1 MKKAIMIALAVGIYA
16 CICGISSATFEKIQ
30 LKQQGSIKQE
40 TAYRIGQPRVFSKIK
55 NQIVL
60 IESAKLTD
68 KLNFKITGRFYYDLV
83 YNLAHNFP
91 NNVDSDQRQEVE
103 LRDTYFDYS
112 DGPFDIRLGK
122 QQIVWGEAVGLFF
135 ADVVNAKDLRE
146 FILPEFDL
154 IRIPQW
160 GIDAEYTKKNFHAE
174 FLWLPI
180 LEFNKIGVRG
190 AEFEFPYPVPEGT
203 VFTATDPAQPK
214 NSFKNSETGM
224 RLSYLLNGWDISAF
238 YLYTWEK
245 FPIYYRSIASG
256 AYNFSPSYKRLHTTG
271 LTFARELNDIIYK
284 GEFVMTPQG
293 YFPLFDDTDKDGIT
307 RKDYLDYLLGID
319 FTVLSKIDN
328 NIQFMQRIIFDY
340 DKHLV
345 NENPVRN
352 SISYRI
358 SRGFLD
364 DTLNAEF
371 LIIASLMEKDF
382 LYRPKI
388 TYTFGNNWKF
398 RIGMDIFKGEPSGVF
413 GKFKKK
419 SRVYSEVTFSF

>member
-1 MKKAIMIALAVGIYA
+1 MIALAVGIYA

-214 NSFKNSETGM
+214 NSFKNS
-224 RLSYLLNGWDISAF
+224 RA
-238 YLYTWEK
+238 
-245 FPIYYRSIASG
+245 
-256 AYNFSPSYKRLHTTG
+256 
-271 LTFARELNDIIYK
+271 
-284 GEFVMTPQG
+284 
-293 YFPLFDDTDKDGIT
+293 
-307 RKDYLDYLLGID
+307 
-319 FTVLSKIDN
+319 
-328 NIQFMQRIIFDY
+328 
-340 DKHLV
+340 
-345 NENPVRN
+345 
-352 SISYRI
+352 
-358 SRGFLD
+358 
-364 DTLNAEF
+364 
-371 LIIASLMEKDF
+371 
-382 LYRPKI
+382 
-388 TYTFGNNWKF
+388 
-398 RIGMDIFKGEPSGVF
+398 
-413 GKFKKK
+413 
-419 SRVYSEVTFSF
+419 